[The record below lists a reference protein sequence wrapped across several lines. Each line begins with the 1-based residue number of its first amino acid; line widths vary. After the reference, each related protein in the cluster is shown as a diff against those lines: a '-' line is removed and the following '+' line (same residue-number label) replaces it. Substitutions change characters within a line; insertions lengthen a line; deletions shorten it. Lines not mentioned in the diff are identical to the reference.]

1 MIEFEFKKTNQE
13 VTLYYRPPARR
24 YHLGGSTQLSS
35 NTGATAHSEQTVAL
49 PPAHRATSARTSGS
63 TPVTPQNFKIWNITK
78 ID

>member
-35 NTGATAHSEQTVAL
+35 NTGATAHSEQTIAL

-63 TPVTPQNFKIWNITK
+63 TTCHTSKFQNLEYH
-78 ID
+78 